1 MLTLSFSFLFLVLL
15 GSSVFFGRLPMIVFI
30 IYAAMSVIAFTA
42 YGLDKS
48 AAKKDRWRTPEK
60 TLQIMGLLCGWP
72 GALAG
77 QKFFRH
83 KSKKTSFQIVFWI
96 SVIMNC
102 SALALFYAKGI

>member
-1 MLTLSFSFLFLVLL
+1 
-15 GSSVFFGRLPMIVFI
+15 
-30 IYAAMSVIAFTA
+30 MSAIAFIA

-48 AAKKDRWRTPEK
+48 AAKRDRWRTPEK
-60 TLQIMGLLCGWP
+60 TLQFLGLLCGWP

-96 SVIMNC
+96 SVIINC
-102 SALALFYAKGI
+102 SGLAVFYFKWI